1 VKDRQSKVKRF
12 FPNREDETETRYFK
26 VTILAIVGL
35 LVLMVVAGLATFF
48 YFLRGQEKTMVP
60 QVRGL
65 ELVSGLM
72 ELQEKGLYPQVQVRF
87 SSDPKEK
94 GTIIEQRPGPGTV
107 VKAGRQVN
115 LVVSKGSVVDKV
127 EDFVGQD
134 LNEVRVY
141 IQTRFGHHKQLL
153 RIQEPITYVYDESD
167 PGTIVE
173 QEPEPGTELGGLT
186 DLVLV
191 VSRGPERHALQ
202 AKRYVGLDY
211 RQALADLAN
220 EYMPFVFEIRQ
231 PEEGQAAAIVI
242 AQQPEAGTEMP
253 RGEAIELV
261 MTAPEDIPEES
272 VFGLFKHELPTYPVS
287 VEMRLEAETPSGD
300 RVQILQF
307 TNPGGPLGVPY
318 VAGESDTI
326 VLTIYDREVIREPA
340 EPFAFPEEEEEDES
354 ATDSGDEDNDD
365 VS

>member
-1 VKDRQSKVKRF
+1 MKERQSKIKRF
-12 FPNREDETETRYFK
+12 FPDREDATETRYFK

-65 ELVSGLM
+65 ELVNALM

-87 SSDPKEK
+87 SSDPNEK
-94 GTIIEQRPGPGTV
+94 GTIIEQRPAPGTV

-115 LVVSKGSVVDKV
+115 LVVSKGTVVDKV
-127 EDFVGQD
+127 ENFLGQN
-134 LNEVRVY
+134 LNEVR
-141 IQTRFGHHKQLL
+141 IHLQTQFGHHKQLL
-153 RIQEPITYVYDESD
+153 RIKEPITYIYDESD

-173 QEPEPGTELGGLT
+173 QEPEPGAELTGVT

-191 VSRGPERHALQ
+191 VSRGPERAALE

-220 EYMPFVFEIRQ
+220 EYMPFVFDIRRAT
-231 PEEGQAAAIVI
+231 EGQQAAVVI
-242 AQQPEAGTEMP
+242 AQQPEPGTEMP
-253 RGEAIELV
+253 QGEAIELV
-261 MTAPEDIPEES
+261 MTAPEDIPEDS

-287 VEMRLEAETPSGD
+287 VEMTLEAETPSGD

-307 TNPGGPLGVPY
+307 TNPGGQLGVPY
-318 VAGESDTI
+318 VAGESDTV

-340 EPFAFPEEEEEDES
+340 EPFVSEEEDEEAS
-354 ATDSGDEDNDD
+354 SVDSVEEGDDG